1 MDMCYDGTLVMP
13 SNCVVMDEEE
23 MTYVDGGQIV
33 SGAGGWAVAASFGV
47 CAAFMTAVTA
57 FFGTATALAFMVT
70 VVGAPTI
77 VLGIFGALATIMIGC
92 SAAVVACVAACLTT
106 AAAKATYFMGT
117 SGQFRIS
124 CKFETPWDFIQI
136 SRV

>member
-47 CAAFMTAVTA
+47 CAAFMTTVAGSFTI
-57 FFGTATALAFMVT
+57 ATALAFMAT

-77 VLGIFGALATIMIGC
+77 VLGIIGALATIMIGC
-92 SAAVVACVAACLTT
+92 SAAVVACVAANLTS
-106 AAAKATYFMGT
+106 AAKDAAFYMLLYGRFDV
-117 SGQFRIS
+117 S
-124 CKFETPWDFIQI
+124 CNYYSPWNFIQ
-136 SRV
+136 VNKA

>member
-23 MTYVDGGQIV
+23 MTYVEGGQIV
-33 SGAGGWAVAASFGV
+33 SGAGGWAVAASLGI
-47 CAAFMTAVTA
+47 CAVFMNAVTGT
-57 FFGTATALAFMVT
+57 FGLATALAFTAT
-70 VVGAPTI
+70 VIGAPTI
-77 VLGIFGALATIMIGC
+77 VVGIIGALATIMIGC

-106 AAAKATYFMGT
+106 AAGKATYFMGT
-117 SGQFRIS
+117 SGRFRIS
-124 CKFETPWDFIQI
+124 CKFETPWDFTQI